1 MKLLQKFYEAAEES
15 KTSKQMLQTIMR
27 QFWSAHQRFFKQ
39 MCIATKVSLAVDL
52 TNQYLVKDHSVVIA
66 LQTTGEAQATKEL
79 EKGDSNEFISTSK

>member
-1 MKLLQKFYEAAEES
+1 MKLLQQFDEAAKDSEIS
-15 KTSKQMLQTIMR
+15 GKMLLNIMR

-52 TNQYLVKDHSVVIA
+52 TNQYLGEGHSVVIA

-79 EKGDSNEFISTSK
+79 EKSDPNEFISTSR